1 MSRTGVG
8 RVLGGA
14 AAAAGLGWAGYAA
27 LAWSRYG
34 KPVSHPQTE
43 SPLDPFMPAFEV
55 RELHETRVAAPADV
69 TYASALALDLERSPV
84 VRAIFRG
91 RELLMGAP
99 PSRKPEQGFLR
110 EILAVGWGVLAEEPG
125 RAMVFGA
132 ATQPWHADVKF
143 RAIPADEFAAFSEP
157 GYAKIA
163 WAFWVDP
170 LDAAASGFHT
180 ETRVMATDA
189 ASRARFRL
197 YWAIFSPGIRLIR
210 HEILRL
216 VREDAA
222 RRARSLPRPLEPAG
236 AGA

>member
-1 MSRTGVG
+1 MSRAGVG
-8 RVLGGA
+8 RMLGGA
-14 AAAAGLGWAGYAA
+14 AAAAGLGWAVYAA

-34 KPVSHPQTE
+34 TPAAHPKTE
-43 SPLDPFMPAFEV
+43 SPLDPFMPSFEV
-55 RELHETRVAAPADV
+55 RELHETRVAAPAAV
-69 TYASALALDLERSPV
+69 TYASALALDLERSPL

-91 RELLMGAP
+91 RELLMGAAP
-99 PSRKPEQGFLR
+99 ARKPEKGFLR
-110 EILAVGWGVLAEEPG
+110 EILAVGWGLLAEEPG

-132 ATQPWHADVKF
+132 VTQPWHADVKF
-143 RAIPADEFAAFSEP
+143 RAIPAEEFAGFSEP

-163 WAFWVDP
+163 WTFWVDP

-180 ETRVMATDA
+180 ETRVMTTDA